1 MDRHTKYNYVHGK
14 RGGEGEIYGR
24 SNMETYTTMCKVD
37 SQREFSVWLREP
49 EQGLRSAWKSGMG
62 REVEGRFMRE
72 GICAYL
78 WLINVEV

>member
-37 SQREFSVWLREP
+37 SKREFAVWLR
-49 EQGLRSAWKSGMG
+49 QGLCVSL
-62 REVEGRFMRE
+62 EGWDGE
-72 GICAYL
+72 GGGKEY
-78 WLINVEV
+78 VYTYG